1 MNGKA
6 DIKDCKKVQKTKDII
21 SERILRPSLTRS
33 LLLLWFSHLL
43 LDFFTGIW
51 PIYKTIAHMDLAK
64 AGLIAGASGFIG
76 EFLQVFFG
84 YFCDRGHRK
93 TILMIGLFLA
103 SMMLWITFTET
114 PASSFVI
121 LMMLMLGSGS
131 FHPAAVGFAGSLS
144 TTSKSRSILFF
155 ASGGAIGLAISQIAF
170 VHVLNTFQGQA
181 LIFFIPV
188 AVVLFLL
195 ALYPFPRAYQPST
208 RSVKEFFKPIMK
220 AKRALLLLYLTQV
233 ANYTLYLAFIF
244 LLPDLMAAKG
254 CPQWLRM
261 GGGHCTFI
269 LGSALL
275 MTPAGVLCDR
285 FGPKPVLLCVILSA
299 FILLYVFLFQPIL
312 SVGGTIFFLGC
323 LGSMMGTINPIL
335 VSWAN
340 RLVPESPS
348 TVSAILMGFAWCL
361 SNLGTL
367 WAGLL
372 CKSIHVDP
380 ITSTLAWMGLLLVA
394 GFFCALKAPS
404 ALPTS
409 QESTPAPV

>member
-1 MNGKA
+1 MRFS
-6 DIKDCKKVQKTKDII
+6 IT
-21 SERILRPSLTRS
+21 PSLTRS
-33 LLLLWFSHLL
+33 LLLLWVSHLL

-51 PIYKTIAHMDLAK
+51 PMYKTIAQMDLAK
-64 AGLIAGASGFIG
+64 AGLIAGVSGFIG

-93 TILMIGLFLA
+93 TILMVGLFLA
-103 SMMLWITFTET
+103 SMMLWITFTGGVV
-114 PASSFVI
+114 SSFFI
-121 LMMLMLGSGS
+121 LLMLMLGSGS

-144 TTSKSRSILFF
+144 TNGKSRSILFF

-170 VHVLNTFQGQA
+170 VHVLDNFQGQA
-181 LIFFIPV
+181 LIFFVPV
-188 AVVLFLL
+188 AAVLFLL
-195 ALYPFPRAYQPST
+195 ALYPFPKTYQP
-208 RSVKEFFKPIMK
+208 RALSVKEFFQPIMK

-254 CPQWLRM
+254 CHHWLCM
-261 GGGHCTFI
+261 GGGHLTFI

-275 MTPAGVLCDR
+275 MTPAGFLCDR

-299 FILLYVFLFQPIL
+299 LILLYAFLFRSTL
-312 SVGGTIFFLGC
+312 SASESVLFLGC
-323 LGSMMGTINPIL
+323 LGGMMGTINPIL

-372 CKSIHVDP
+372 SKSIHVDP
-380 ITSTLAWMGLLLVA
+380 ITSTLAWMGLLLA
-394 GFFCALKAPS
+394 AAFFFAMKAPS
-404 ALPTS
+404 AI
-409 QESTPAPV
+409 PAAQKAA

>member
-1 MNGKA
+1 MRFS
-6 DIKDCKKVQKTKDII
+6 IT
-21 SERILRPSLTRS
+21 PSLTRS
-33 LLLLWFSHLL
+33 LVLLWISHLL

-51 PIYKTIAHMDLAK
+51 PMYKTIAQMDLAK
-64 AGLIAGASGFIG
+64 AGLIAGVSGFIG

-93 TILMIGLFLA
+93 TILMLGLFLA
-103 SMMLWITFTET
+103 SMMLWITFMGGIV
-114 PASSFVI
+114 SSFFI

-144 TTSKSRSILFF
+144 VNNKSRSILFF

-170 VHVLNTFQGQA
+170 VHVLNSFQGQA
-181 LIFFIPV
+181 LIFFVPV
-188 AVVLFLL
+188 AIVLFLL
-195 ALYPFPRAYQPST
+195 ALYPFPKTYQPRT
-208 RSVKEFFKPIMK
+208 LSVKEFFQPIMK
-220 AKRALLLLYLTQV
+220 AKRALILLYLTQV

-254 CPQWLRM
+254 CHKWLCM
-261 GGGHCTFI
+261 GGGHFTFI

-275 MTPAGVLCDR
+275 MTPAGFLCDR
-285 FGPKPVLLCVILSA
+285 FGPKPVLLGVILGAISLLYAFLFSPSLSA
-299 FILLYVFLFQPIL
+299 FE
-312 SVGGTIFFLGC
+312 SVLFLGC
-323 LGSMMGTINPIL
+323 LGGMMGTINPIL

-372 CKSIHVDP
+372 SKSIHVDP
-380 ITSTLAWMGLLLVA
+380 ITSTISWMGLLLA
-394 GFFCALKAPS
+394 AAFLFAMQAPS
-404 ALPTS
+404 AV
-409 QESTPAPV
+409 PAAQKTA

>member
-1 MNGKA
+1 MRFS
-6 DIKDCKKVQKTKDII
+6 IT
-21 SERILRPSLTRS
+21 PSLTRS
-33 LLLLWFSHLL
+33 LVLLWISHLL

-51 PIYKTIAHMDLAK
+51 PMYKTIAQMDLAK
-64 AGLIAGASGFIG
+64 AGLIAGVSGFIG

-93 TILMIGLFLA
+93 MILMLGLFLA
-103 SMMLWITFTET
+103 SMMLWITFMGGIV
-114 PASSFVI
+114 SSFFI

-144 TTSKSRSILFF
+144 VNNKSRSILFF

-170 VHVLNTFQGQA
+170 VHVLNSFQGQA
-181 LIFFIPV
+181 LIFFVPV
-188 AVVLFLL
+188 AIVLFLL
-195 ALYPFPRAYQPST
+195 ALYPFPKTYQPRT
-208 RSVKEFFKPIMK
+208 LSVKEFFQPIMK
-220 AKRALLLLYLTQV
+220 AKRALILLYLTQV

-254 CPQWLRM
+254 CHKWLCM
-261 GGGHCTFI
+261 GGGHFTFI

-275 MTPAGVLCDR
+275 MTPAGFLRDR
-285 FGPKPVLLCVILSA
+285 FGPKPVLLCVILGAISLLYAFLFSPSLSA
-299 FILLYVFLFQPIL
+299 FE
-312 SVGGTIFFLGC
+312 SVLFLGC
-323 LGSMMGTINPIL
+323 LGGMMGTINPIL

-372 CKSIHVDP
+372 SKSIHVDP
-380 ITSTLAWMGLLLVA
+380 ITSTISWMGLLLA
-394 GFFCALKAPS
+394 AAFLFAMQAPS
-404 ALPTS
+404 AVPAA
-409 QESTPAPV
+409 QETA

>member
-1 MNGKA
+1 MRFS
-6 DIKDCKKVQKTKDII
+6 IT
-21 SERILRPSLTRS
+21 PSLTRS
-33 LLLLWFSHLL
+33 LVLLWISHLL

-51 PIYKTIAHMDLAK
+51 PMYKTIAQMDLAK
-64 AGLIAGASGFIG
+64 AGLIAGVSGFIG

-93 TILMIGLFLA
+93 TILMLGLFLA
-103 SMMLWITFTET
+103 SMMLWITFMGGIV
-114 PASSFVI
+114 SSFFI

-144 TTSKSRSILFF
+144 VNNKSRSILFF

-170 VHVLNTFQGQA
+170 VHVLNSFQGQA
-181 LIFFIPV
+181 LIFFVPV
-188 AVVLFLL
+188 AIVLFLL
-195 ALYPFPRAYQPST
+195 ALYPFPKTYQPRT
-208 RSVKEFFKPIMK
+208 LSVKEFFQPIMK
-220 AKRALLLLYLTQV
+220 AKRALILLYLTQV

-254 CPQWLRM
+254 CHKWLCM
-261 GGGHCTFI
+261 GGGHFTFI

-275 MTPAGVLCDR
+275 MTPAGFLCDR
-285 FGPKPVLLCVILSA
+285 FGPKPVLLGVILGAISLLYAFLFSPSLSA
-299 FILLYVFLFQPIL
+299 FE
-312 SVGGTIFFLGC
+312 SVLFLGC
-323 LGSMMGTINPIL
+323 LGGMMGTINPIL

-372 CKSIHVDP
+372 SKSIHVDP
-380 ITSTLAWMGLLLVA
+380 ITSTISWMGLLLA
-394 GFFCALKAPS
+394 AAFLFAMQAPS
-404 ALPTS
+404 AI
-409 QESTPAPV
+409 PAAQKTA